1 MNILKQQV
9 RKYAFLLAGI
19 YVVARIIAAV
29 IVLSIPRILQVEYAP
44 SCYHLYSTDD
54 VVFVISL
61 IGNILIAL
69 SMFRD
74 MKKSEIYIWP
84 LIVLAF
90 IYPIYSVIFYLIM
103 VYATILNPK
112 QENA

>member
-19 YVVARIIAAV
+19 YVIARFIAAV
-29 IVLSIPRILQVEYAP
+29 IELSIPHILDVEYAP
-44 SCYHLYSTDD
+44 HSYRFYSTDD

-90 IYPIYSVIFYLIM
+90 IYPIYSVIFYLII
-103 VYATILNPK
+103 VYASILNPK

>member
-19 YVVARIIAAV
+19 YVIARIIAAV
-29 IVLSIPRILQVEYAP
+29 IELSIPHILNVEYAP
-44 SCYHLYSTDD
+44 HSYRLYSLDD
-54 VVFVISL
+54 VAFVISL
-61 IGNILIAL
+61 VGNILIAF
-69 SMFRD
+69 SMLRD
-74 MKKSEIYIWP
+74 MKRSEVFIWP
-84 LIVLAF
+84 IIVLAF
-90 IYPIYSVIFYLIM
+90 VYPVYSVIFYLII

>member
-19 YVVARIIAAV
+19 YVIARIIAT
-29 IVLSIPRILQVEYAP
+29 IIEISIPHILDVEYAP
-44 SCYHLYSTDD
+44 HSYRFYSTDD

-61 IGNILIAL
+61 FGNILIAL
-69 SMFRD
+69 SMLRD
-74 MKKSEIYIWP
+74 MKRSEIFIWP
-84 LIVLAF
+84 LLVLAF
-90 IYPIYSVIFYLIM
+90 IYPIYSVIFYLII